1 MRQRVI
7 HDPAALEVAKGL
19 ADAGFAAYV
28 AGGAA
33 RDMVMGKRPA
43 DYDIVTNAVL
53 EDIQRIFPERTV
65 RESGSVFRVA
75 LVSGV
80 EVSTF
85 RSKSSYDPACREPAP
100 GGSIEE
106 DLALRDLTVNSMAV
120 NAVTGELIDLFGGK
134 EDIKNR
140 VIRFTGDP
148 AERMAE
154 DPCRAVRAC
163 RFLALLPGTFAP
175 DTLAALKIHAP
186 GAVMRTKP
194 ERLRLEILK
203 TMRIRKAS
211 TFFRA
216 LLDVGVLPL
225 LLPSLAGAAGHDGGP
240 NHADDIFDHCMLAG
254 DAIPTRCPMLKLAA
268 YLHDA
273 GKPAAAGTVDGRLK
287 FIGHARLGQN
297 LLARELARLYFSR
310 RDMRK
315 LLTLVRHHMSDL
327 TPSSSPRAVRRL
339 LARLAA
345 DEVSYMSFLRLRV
358 ADRAANRAKKPY
370 SPTNIKALLNLLE
383 QEAFPEAHGPAF
395 RVGDLAVNGRDVM
408 RELGIMPGAAVGRV
422 LERLLQRVIEAPE
435 LNTRE
440 DLIRLM
446 RELD

>member
-7 HDPAALEVAKGL
+7 HDPVACDVAQGL
-19 ADAGFAAYV
+19 INAGFAAYV

-33 RDMVMGKRPA
+33 RDMVMGQSPA
-43 DYDIVTNAVL
+43 DYDIVTNAVI
-53 EDIQRIFPERTV
+53 EDIERLFPDRTV

-85 RSKSSYDPACREPAP
+85 RSKSSYDPACKQPAP

-120 NAVTGELIDLFGGK
+120 NAKTGELIDPFGGK
-134 EDIKNR
+134 KDLNNR

-163 RFLALLPGTFAP
+163 RFLALLSGSFAP
-175 DTLAALKIHAP
+175 ETLAALKVHAP
-186 GAVMRTKP
+186 GAVMRTKA

-203 TMRIRKAS
+203 AMRIRKAS
-211 TFFRA
+211 MFFRA
-216 LLDVGVLPL
+216 LFEIGALRL
-225 LLPSLAGAAGHDGGP
+225 LLPSLADAAGHDGGP
-240 NHADDIFDHCMLAG
+240 NHADTIFDHCMLAG
-254 DAIPTRCPMLKLAA
+254 DSIPTRCPSLKLAA

-273 GKPAAAGTVDGRLK
+273 GKPSAAGYVGGRLK
-287 FIGHARLGQN
+287 FIGHAKLGES

-315 LLTLVRHHMSDL
+315 LLSLVRHHMNDL
-327 TPSSSPRAVRRL
+327 TPSSTPRAVRRL
-339 LARLAA
+339 HARLAS
-345 DEVSYMSFLRLRV
+345 DGVSYMSFLRLRV

-370 SPTNIKALLNLLE
+370 SLTQIKKLISILE
-383 QEAFPEAHGPAF
+383 QEAFPKAHGPAF
-395 RVGDLAVNGRDVM
+395 TVCDLAVSGNDVM

-422 LERLLQRVIEAPE
+422 LEGLLEQVIEDPE

-440 DLIRLM
+440 TLTRLM
-446 RELD
+446 REID